1 MAIPM
6 DSSQALY
13 KGGTDE
19 TCDRARCGK
28 KKDGNFRR
36 WNNVLELRVQRNVRF
51 NLMVIH
57 EELWNAEAMSLLV
70 SEGSRFS

>member
-1 MAIPM
+1 MR
-6 DSSQALY
+6 Q
-13 KGGTDE
+13 
-19 TCDRARCGK
+19 